1 MKRIELLKYL
11 RKHGCEIIREGH
23 RHSWW
28 GNASLNKRSSVPRH
42 TEIDDGLGLVR
53 KICKDLGIEPIK

>member
-1 MKRIELLKYL
+1 MKRTQLLKHL
-11 RKHGCEIIREGH
+11 RDHGCEFIREGH

-28 GNASLNKRSSVPRH
+28 GNPTLNKRSSVPRH
-42 TEIDDGLGLVR
+42 TEINDDLAR